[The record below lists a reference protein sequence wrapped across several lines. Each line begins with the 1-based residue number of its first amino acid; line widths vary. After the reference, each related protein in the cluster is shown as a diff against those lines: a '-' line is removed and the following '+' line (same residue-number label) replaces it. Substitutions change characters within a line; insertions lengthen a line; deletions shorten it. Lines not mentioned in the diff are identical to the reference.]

1 MRVADPAPG
10 SLLCLYNGSWQ
21 GCASFRAKRG
31 QGQAAESVLAVP
43 HAVVRVTCTVQAEA
57 EKQLEEQQEKQAR
70 ALKAL
75 GRAQKLLATH
85 VSMAQQQRP
94 GSSSSTGQQQRPGS
108 SASSG
113 TSSGSSSH
121 RDARA
126 GGSSDGA
133 AAAAAAGP
141 VSVADAEELEAD
153 VQLSQ
158 LRLVMK
164 GMLQE
169 LRALDTHNPGDDG
182 QLQRLILVWSP
193 HPLVLELQSGACI
206 LGATDLQL
214 ANCHYH
220 GTHCLH

>member
-1 MRVADPAPG
+1 VPVSRQYGDKVK
-10 SLLCLYNGSWQ
+10 LLS
-21 GCASFRAKRG
+21 R
-31 QGQAAESVLAVP
+31 VLAVP
-43 HAVVRVTCTVQAEA
+43 HVAVRVTCTMQAEA

-75 GRAQKLLATH
+75 GRVQKLLATH

-94 GSSSSTGQQQRPGS
+94 GSSGQQQRPGS
-108 SASSG
+108 NASSG

-133 AAAAAAGP
+133 AAAAADGP

-169 LRALDTHNPGDDG
+169 LRALDTHNPGDDATA
-182 QLQRLILVWSP
+182 
-193 HPLVLELQSGACI
+193 EL
-206 LGATDLQL
+206 
-214 ANCHYH
+214 
-220 GTHCLH
+220 